1 MSPNSRRYC
10 RQLQNIVTLYIVM
23 IFQYWG
29 ATPEEIQSPV
39 VGDHLCAN
47 ATLIATRSITIS
59 APPLEVF
66 PWIRQM
72 GFGRAGWYSYDWL
85 DNLGRKSATSI
96 HDEWQT
102 VEAGDKVPSGPIS
115 FTAAIV
121 EAPRHFVLEI
131 KSPGRKSAKLHFTLA
146 YELRDDPKGTRLVTR
161 MRSHANFPLGSL
173 FEKLVLGPVDGLM
186 LRRQLLTIRKNA
198 STVPHEQG

>member
-1 MSPNSRRYC
+1 MTYQYC
-10 RQLQNIVTLYIVM
+10 RQLQNIVTLNLVM
-23 IFQYWG
+23 IFQFWG

-39 VGDHLCAN
+39 VGDDLCPK

-59 APPLEVF
+59 APPQEVF
-66 PWIRQM
+66 PWFRQM

-85 DNLGRKSATSI
+85 DNLGRKSATTI

-131 KSPGRKSAKLHFTLA
+131 KSPGKKSPKLHFTLA
-146 YELRDDPKGTRLVTR
+146 YELRDDPQGTRLVTR
-161 MRSHANFPLGSL
+161 MRSHANFPLGFL
-173 FEKLVLGPVDGLM
+173 FEKLVLGPGDGFM

-198 STVPHEQG
+198 SKVSYESG

>member
-1 MSPNSRRYC
+1 
-10 RQLQNIVTLYIVM
+10 M

-39 VGDHLCAN
+39 VGDDLCPN

-59 APPLEVF
+59 APPQEVF

-85 DNLGRKSATSI
+85 DNLGRKSATTI

-131 KSPGRKSAKLHFTLA
+131 KSSGAQTPKLHFTLA
-146 YELRDDPKGTRLVTR
+146 YELRDDPQGTRLVTR
-161 MRSHANFPLGSL
+161 MRSHIKLPFGSL
-173 FEKLVLGPVDGLM
+173 VEKLILGPGDGIM
-186 LRRQLLTIRKNA
+186 LRRQLLTINKHA
-198 STVPHEQG
+198 SPFVGGGR

>member
-1 MSPNSRRYC
+1 MTRTYC
-10 RQLQNIVTLYIVM
+10 RQLQNIVTLYTVM

-39 VGDHLCAN
+39 VGDDLCPS

-59 APPLEVF
+59 ASPQDVF

-131 KSPGRKSAKLHFTLA
+131 KSLGKKSPKLHFTLA
-146 YELRDDPKGTRLVTR
+146 YELRDDPHGTRLVTR
-161 MRSHANFPLGSL
+161 MRSRISVPLGSL
-173 FEKLVLGPVDGLM
+173 FEKLILGPGDGLM
-186 LRRQLLTIRKNA
+186 LRRQLLTISQNA
-198 STVPHEQG
+198 SKTSPV

>member
-1 MSPNSRRYC
+1 MQGDSRDVNT
-10 RQLQNIVTLYIVM
+10 QLLMATLYDVM
-23 IFQYWG
+23 IFQFWG
-29 ATPEEIQSPV
+29 ATAEEIDSPV
-39 VGDHLCAN
+39 VGDDLCSD
-47 ATLIATRSITIS
+47 ATLVATRSITIS
-59 APPLEVF
+59 APPQNVF

-85 DNLGRKSATSI
+85 DNLGRKSATTI

-102 VEAGDKVPSGPIS
+102 VEAGDKIPSGPIS

-131 KSPGRKSAKLHFTLA
+131 TSLGKKSPKLHFTLA

-161 MRSHANFPLGSL
+161 MRSRCSFPFGSL
-173 FEKLVLGPVDGLM
+173 FEKLILGPGDGFM
-186 LRRQLLTIRKNA
+186 LRRQLLNIKKNA
-198 STVPHEQG
+198 SSSAQFR

>member
-1 MSPNSRRYC
+1 
-10 RQLQNIVTLYIVM
+10 M

-39 VGDHLCAN
+39 VGDDLCPK

-59 APPLEVF
+59 APPHDVF

-85 DNLGRKSATSI
+85 DNLGRKSATTI
-96 HDEWQT
+96 HDEWQS

-131 KSPGRKSAKLHFTLA
+131 KSLGKRSPKLHFTLA
-146 YELRDDPKGTRLVTR
+146 YELRDDPQGTRLVTR
-161 MRSHANFPLGSL
+161 MRSHINGPLGSL
-173 FEKLVLGPVDGLM
+173 IEKLILGPGDGFM
-186 LRRQLLTIRKNA
+186 LRRQLLTISKNA
-198 STVPHEQG
+198 SKNSRESG